1 MRKLTKLQI
10 DELQSFGYMVR
21 SNEDLEKM
29 EESLKKNAKDNKPT
43 SVKANDIKATVEE
56 ESIDTSESEEDFSYL
71 DELET

>member
-10 DELQSFGYMVR
+10 DELQSFGYLVR

-29 EESLKKNAKDNKPT
+29 EESLKRNAKENKPT

-56 ESIDTSESEEDFSYL
+56 KSIDTSESEEDFSYL

>member
-29 EESLKKNAKDNKPT
+29 EESLKKNAKENKPT

>member
-21 SNEDLEKM
+21 SNEDLKKM
-29 EESLKKNAKDNKPT
+29 EESLKRNAKENKPT
-43 SVKANDIKATVEE
+43 SVKSNDIKATVEE
-56 ESIDTSESEEDFSYL
+56 KSIDTSESEEDFSYL

>member
-29 EESLKKNAKDNKPT
+29 EESLKRNAKENKPT

-56 ESIDTSESEEDFSYL
+56 KSIDTSESEEDFSYL

>member
-21 SNEDLEKM
+21 SNEDLKKM
-29 EESLKKNAKDNKPT
+29 EESLKRNAKENKPT

-56 ESIDTSESEEDFSYL
+56 KSIDTSESEEDFSYL

>member
-21 SNEDLEKM
+21 SNEDLKKM
-29 EESLKKNAKDNKPT
+29 EESLKRNAKENKPT
-43 SVKANDIKATVEE
+43 SVKGNDIKATVEE
-56 ESIDTSESEEDFSYL
+56 KSIDTSESEEDFSYL

>member
-21 SNEDLEKM
+21 SNEDIEKM
-29 EESLKKNAKDNKPT
+29 EESLKQNAKDNKPT